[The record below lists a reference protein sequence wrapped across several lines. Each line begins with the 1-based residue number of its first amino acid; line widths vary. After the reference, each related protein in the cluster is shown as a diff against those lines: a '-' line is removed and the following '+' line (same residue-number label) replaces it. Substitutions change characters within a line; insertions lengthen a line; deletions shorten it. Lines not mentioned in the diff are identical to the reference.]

1 MNLLYWKADDEAGR
15 LHRIEAAPIQEL
27 ETMYHTTR
35 DKLVPLDVRL
45 PEAVIA
51 RLEATAYRE
60 GVRLSDMIQTIIET
74 GLDTHNGQEI
84 RRAA

>member
-15 LHRIEAAPIQEL
+15 LYRIEAAPIQEL

>member
-1 MNLLYWKADDEAGR
+1 M
-15 LHRIEAAPIQEL
+15 
-27 ETMYHTTR
+27 MYQTTR
-35 DKLVPLDVRL
+35 DNLVPLDVRL

-60 GVRLSDMIQTIIET
+60 GVSLSDMIRAIIET